1 MDNSPLSQDIKDIV
15 DGVRKVIT
23 KSISNNPFQSASS
36 AVKPDLELGVMA
48 ALSSGAKNGA
58 GVTSHIRLSSAGTYN
73 PSQAQ
78 VQSVLESL
86 MEKRF
91 AKIVVREDQ
100 RLYELTKAGTA
111 EFESRQFAEPVV
123 EAGHSHTL
131 GCSDCTSIS
140 WAPHT
145 GVLAAGARLAQTV
158 AESSGPSHAS
168 KHQHVIEL
176 IDDTRRRLHEILAE
190 KN

>member
-1 MDNSPLSQDIKDIV
+1 MENSSMSQDIKDIV

-23 KSISNNPFQSASS
+23 KSISNNPFQSSSS
-36 AVKPDLELGVMA
+36 AVQPDLELGVLA

-58 GVTSHIRLSSAGTYN
+58 GVTSHIRLSSAGTYS

-78 VQSVLESL
+78 VQTVLETL
-86 MEKRF
+86 IEKRW

-111 EFESRQFAEPVV
+111 EFESREFAEPVV
-123 EAGHSHTL
+123 DAGHHHTM
-131 GCSDCTSIS
+131 GCSECTSKS

-168 KHQHVIEL
+168 RHQQVVDLLE
-176 IDDTRRRLHEILAE
+176 DTRRRLHEILAE

>member
-23 KSISNNPFQSASS
+23 KSISNNPFQSSSS

-73 PSQAQ
+73 PTQAQ

-86 MEKRF
+86 IEKRS

-111 EFESRQFAEPVV
+111 EFESREISEP
-123 EAGHSHTL
+123 AGEVGHNHTV
-131 GCSDCTSIS
+131 GCSECSIKN
-140 WAPHT
+140 WAPHA

-158 AESSGPSHAS
+158 AESAGPSHSS
-168 KHQHVIEL
+168 KHQHVVDL
-176 IDDTRRRLHEILAE
+176 LDDTRRRLHEILAE